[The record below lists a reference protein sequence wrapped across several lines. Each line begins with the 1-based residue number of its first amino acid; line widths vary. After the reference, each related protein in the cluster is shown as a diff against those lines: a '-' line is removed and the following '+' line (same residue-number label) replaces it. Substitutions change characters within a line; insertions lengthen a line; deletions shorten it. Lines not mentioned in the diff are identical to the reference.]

1 MTTWA
6 VRAARA
12 ADDGDDPIEIDIEP
26 GTDSLTSGGPRVTVG
41 ESTPATRGRGA
52 IVEIV
57 VDGWRF
63 ELEVEEASRAR
74 LRAGATADER
84 RHRADAGDELRAI
97 IPGRVVAVSVSTG
110 DRVVAGQ
117 PLLVVEAMKM
127 QNELRSP
134 RDGIVVQLAVGPGQ
148 TIELGDLLAVIAEAT
163 DAP

>member
-1 MTTWA
+1 
-6 VRAARA
+6 
-12 ADDGDDPIEIDIEP
+12 
-26 GTDSLTSGGPRVTVG
+26 
-41 ESTPATRGRGA
+41 
-52 IVEIV
+52 
-57 VDGWRF
+57 
-63 ELEVEEASRAR
+63 

-97 IPGRVVAVSVSTG
+97 IPGRVVAVSVSAG
-110 DRVVAGQ
+110 DRVVVGQ